1 MNQNSKAKH
10 LCGFNNSSY
19 QKKLYWSNSLHTEK
33 EARKTFFSFFFTK
46 HILHSFFTKLFLS
59 SCAKYRLDFSKEDQ
73 IRLGSN
79 TQIQQDWANKSCW
92 CCCTVCWGNLT
103 NCMWC
108 NTTVQCV
115 IVMQNEIRHLF
126 KRKVHLLLSFNNT
139 IAYPMKYYVSL

>member
-1 MNQNSKAKH
+1 MALITVHIKRSFIGRTENI
-10 LCGFNNSSY
+10 L
-19 QKKLYWSNSLHTEK
+19 KKKREK
-33 EARKTFFSFFFTK
+33 LFWAPFFYFSFFSFKRFFSFF
-46 HILHSFFTKLFLS
+46 SFFTLLFLS
-59 SCAKYRLDFSKEDQ
+59 CCAKYRLDFSKEDE